1 MSNSGEMTVICEDV
15 SQLKQIVDERL
26 SFCKLQRSKMSSLS
40 SSLQSSLHKSGSS
53 ADRAIEAVE
62 STDKHTVAEGA
73 NAAVGDDP
81 NGSKRI
87 IHVWNGSGMADK
99 DNGTGGD
106 TNEDGWEF
114 C

>member
-1 MSNSGEMTVICEDV
+1 MICEDV

-62 STDKHTVAEGA
+62 STDKHTAAEGA